1 LPLSEQER
9 KLILKSE
16 IKELAVQQWT
26 QSAIASKIGVSQQ
39 TVSRY
44 LQQIEEESKVGL
56 QTYYEKVPY
65 AYEEALTST
74 RLLKRFLW
82 SKLNNTSDARS
93 IQGLATILHTV
104 TIDYLRML
112 AMGQDVKDT
121 VDNATMLAREAR
133 QELKE
138 LKEKYGTPTA
148 TVGSM
153 LEAKESIGAKGDS
166 SDSDVVSLSSSSSFS
181 LADGSSSDSSSV
193 NDDKS
198 TEVIDSQR
206 EGRVS
211 YIPLD
216 VPYSTSS
223 SSSSS
228 ESCEPDAL
236 QDSFRPLRGAL
247 NPKDGKESDEDSITS
262 SSNGASSI

>member
-1 LPLSEQER
+1 M
-9 KLILKSE
+9 
-16 IKELAVQQWT
+16 
-26 QSAIASKIGVSQQ
+26 
-39 TVSRY
+39 SRY
-44 LQQIEEESKVGL
+44 LQQIEQESKLAL
-56 QTYYEKVPY
+56 QNYYEKVPY
-65 AYEEALTST
+65 AYEEALAST
-74 RLLKRFLW
+74 KLLKRFLW
-82 SKLNNTSDARS
+82 AKLNNTTDARS
-93 IQGLATILHTV
+93 IAGLANVLHTI
-104 TIDYLRML
+104 TIDYLRMV

-138 LKEKYGTPTA
+138 LKELKEKYGTPTA
-148 TVGSM
+148 TVGGM

-166 SDSDVVSLSSSSSFS
+166 SDSDSGNDTTMLQQQSSESKAS
-181 LADGSSSDSSSV
+181 
-193 NDDKS
+193 
-198 TEVIDSQR
+198 EVIDSQR

-228 ESCEPDAL
+228 ESREPDAL

-262 SSNGASSI
+262 SSSNGASM